1 MPPISGAGKTTLINY
16 ILTAAHGK
24 RIAVILNDFGEGSAV
39 ESTVSLREHTDD
51 LFEEWIELRNGCL
64 CCSLKDPGVKAI
76 ENLMQKRGRFD
87 YIMLETTGLADPGPI
102 AALFWMDESLCSK
115 IALDGVVTLLDA
127 KYCLGV
133 LNAHADEETVN
144 VCERQIALAD
154 VLILNKVDL
163 VGEPEKRAVL
173 DAIRPCC
180 FFIFFHSVDLSAILD
195 LNLYSS
201 SRSLESL
208 KAAFIPDK
216 PHLDHSITTVTIEL
230 VTPLDRTKFEN
241 FFEGLIWEKRLDV
254 GGDTAVEVMRAK
266 AICLLQALLFH
277 AIWYTELGL
286 FNPNVQAPLSE
297 FSQGVIQF
305 VGEERPCSLQCV
317 NELYDI
323 FSLSSAAA
331 AKLGPVG
338 VRLIFIGTSVLQSE
352 VTFLFQNRQ
361 NCTYKRLLKTL
372 GASICRNLER
382 DLIRKKLE
390 ECQPL

>member
-1 MPPISGAGKTTLINY
+1 MSTENIPELVAVADDDDDQAADRVPVTIITGFLGSGKTTLINY

-102 AALFWMDESLCSK
+102 AALFWMDESLCSQ

-127 KYCLGV
+127 KYCLSV
-133 LNAHADEETVN
+133 LKAHATDERVN

-163 VGEPEKRAVL
+163 VEEHEKHAVL
-173 DAIRPCC
+173 EEIRCINSTAKVIETN
-180 FFIFFHSVDLSAILD
+180 FSAVDLLEILD

-201 SRSLESL
+201 SRSIERL

-230 VTPLDRTKFEN
+230 DVPLDRTKFEN
-241 FFEGLIWEKRLDV
+241 FFEGLIWEKTLGAEV
-254 GGDTAVEVMRAK
+254 IEVMRAK
-266 AICLLQALLFH
+266 GIL
-277 AIWYTELGL
+277 
-286 FNPNVQAPLSE
+286 
-297 FSQGVIQF
+297 QF
-305 VGEERPCSLQCV
+305 VGEDRPCSLQCV

-323 FSLSSAAA
+323 FSLSVAAT

-338 VRLIFIGTSVLQSE
+338 VRLIFIG
-352 VTFLFQNRQ
+352 
-361 NCTYKRLLKTL
+361 
-372 GASICRNLER
+372 RNLDRELLQR
-382 DLIRKKLE
+382 KLE
-390 ECQPL
+390 ECSLL

>member
-1 MPPISGAGKTTLINY
+1 MSTEDIPELVAVADDDDEAVDRVPVTIITGFLGSGKTTLINY
-16 ILTAAHGK
+16 VLTAAHGK

-76 ENLMQKRGRFD
+76 ESLMQKRGRFD

-102 AALFWMDESLCSK
+102 AALFWMDESLCSQ

-133 LNAHADEETVN
+133 LNAHADDERVN

-163 VGEPEKRAVL
+163 VGEHEKNAVL
-173 DAIRPCC
+173 MAIRNINSTAKVIETK
-180 FFIFFHSVDLSAILD
+180 FSAVDLSDILD

-201 SRSLESL
+201 SRSIESL

-216 PHLDHSITTVTIEL
+216 PHLDHSITTVTIDL
-230 VTPLDRTKFEN
+230 NTPLDRTKFEN
-241 FFEGLIWEKRLDV
+241 FFEGLIWEKTLGAD
-254 GGDTAVEVMRAK
+254 GDAAAEVMRAK
-266 AICLLQALLFH
+266 
-277 AIWYTELGL
+277 
-286 FNPNVQAPLSE
+286 
-297 FSQGVIQF
+297 GVLQF

-323 FSLSSAAA
+323 FSLSTAAT
-331 AKLGPVG
+331 AKLGPIG
-338 VRLIFIGTSVLQSE
+338 VRLIFIG
-352 VTFLFQNRQ
+352 
-361 NCTYKRLLKTL
+361 
-372 GASICRNLER
+372 RNLDR
-382 DLIRKKLE
+382 DLLRTKLE
-390 ECQPL
+390 ECSPL

>member
-1 MPPISGAGKTTLINY
+1 MSTENIPELVAVADDDDDQAADRVPVTIITGFLALDCSYCFVSLTIFCLFLPIPGSGKTTLINY

-87 YIMLETTGLADPGPI
+87 YIMLETTGLADPGKCTPDASHICSSGPI
-102 AALFWMDESLCSK
+102 AALFWMDESLCSQ

-127 KYCLGV
+127 KYCLSV
-133 LNAHADEETVN
+133 LKAHATDERVN

-154 VLILNKVDL
+154 ILILNKVDL
-163 VGEPEKRAVL
+163 VEEHEKHAVL
-173 DAIRPCC
+173 EEIRCINSTAKVIETN
-180 FFIFFHSVDLSAILD
+180 FSAVDLSEILD

-201 SRSLESL
+201 SRSIERL

-216 PHLDHSITTVTIEL
+216 PHLDHGIL
-230 VTPLDRTKFEN
+230 
-241 FFEGLIWEKRLDV
+241 
-254 GGDTAVEVMRAK
+254 
-266 AICLLQALLFH
+266 
-277 AIWYTELGL
+277 
-286 FNPNVQAPLSE
+286 
-297 FSQGVIQF
+297 QF
-305 VGEERPCSLQCV
+305 VGEDRPCSLQCV

-323 FSLSSAAA
+323 FSLSVAAT

-338 VRLIFIGTSVLQSE
+338 VRLIFIGM
-352 VTFLFQNRQ
+352 
-361 NCTYKRLLKTL
+361 
-372 GASICRNLER
+372 
-382 DLIRKKLE
+382 
-390 ECQPL
+390 PM